1 MQDEYLNSI
10 ISDNAR
16 NMRRSAIRD
25 LLKMATRPEVISFG
39 GGFPDI
45 TAFPVEE
52 LRTVVNEVLD
62 ENALQAL
69 QYGETL
75 GVKRLREVL
84 ASRYRDQGMDVTYEN
99 FIITTSS
106 QQAIDMVT
114 QLFINPGDTIVC
126 GLPSYLGALQAF
138 NAHRANPVGI
148 PKDEELHTVV
158 NALVT
163 AGRKPKFIYA
173 IPDFQNPSGVT
184 MNMKQRKNVLEVAR
198 QFDLLI
204 VEDSP
209 YREIRFSGEPMPL
222 IFSLD
227 KEGRTLLLGTFSKT
241 FIPGFRLGW
250 VMGPVRIIEKL
261 ETVKQSLDLCAPV
274 FNQYIAA
281 RYIEKGYYDKNIER
295 IKINYRHK
303 RDNMISAFEKYMPEG
318 VTWTNPEGGL
328 FLFVTLPEGYDAAEL
343 FKIAVNEDVAFVIG
357 EAFHCDGSGK
367 NTLRINFSYME
378 ESRAEEGVRRL
389 ANAIRKMMQDRKLKD
404 QE

>member
-1 MQDEYLNSI
+1 MRDESLNSI
-10 ISDNAR
+10 ISDNAK

-45 TAFPVEE
+45 TAFPVDQLKE
-52 LRTVVNEVLD
+52 VVTEVLE

-75 GVKRLREVL
+75 GVKELREVL
-84 ASRYRDQGMDVTYEN
+84 AQRYRDQGIDVTYEN

-106 QQAIDMVT
+106 QQAIDMLS
-114 QLFINPGDTIVC
+114 QLFINPGDTLVC

-138 NAHRANPVGI
+138 YAHRANPVGI
-148 PKDEELHTVV
+148 PKDEELHSVV
-158 NALVT
+158 SALVT
-163 AGRKPKFIYA
+163 AGKKPKFIYA

-184 MNMKQRKNVLEVAR
+184 MDMVQRYNVLEVAR
-198 QFDLLI
+198 EFDLLV

-222 IFSLD
+222 IYSLD
-227 KEGRTLLLGTFSKT
+227 KDERTILLGTFSKT
-241 FIPGFRLGW
+241 FVPGFRLGW
-250 VMGPVRIIEKL
+250 MMAPVNIIERL
-261 ETVKQSLDLCAPV
+261 EIVKQSTDLCAPV
-274 FNQYIAA
+274 FNQYIAT
-281 RYIEKGYYDKNIER
+281 RFMKKGYYDKNIER
-295 IKINYRHK
+295 VKINYRNK
-303 RDNMISAFEKYMPEG
+303 RDSMIAAFEKYMPKG

-328 FLFVTLPEGYDAAEL
+328 FLFVTLPEEYDSAEL
-343 FKIAVNEDVAFVIG
+343 FRIAIKENVAFVIG

-378 ESRAEEGVRRL
+378 ESRAEEGIRRL
-389 ANAIRKMMQDRKLKD
+389 AAAIGRMMEDKKVKGQ
-404 QE
+404 

>member
-1 MQDEYLNSI
+1 MREESLNSI
-10 ISDNAR
+10 ISDNAK

-45 TAFPVEE
+45 TAFPVDE
-52 LRTVVNEVLD
+52 LKEVVTEVLD

-75 GVKRLREVL
+75 GVKELREVL
-84 ASRYRDQGMDVTYEN
+84 AQRYRDQGIDVTYEN
-99 FIITTSS
+99 FIVTTSS
-106 QQAIDMVT
+106 QQAIDMLS
-114 QLFINPGDTIVC
+114 QLFINPGDTLVC

-138 NAHRANPVGI
+138 YAHRANPVGI
-148 PKDEELHTVV
+148 PKDEELHSVV
-158 NALVT
+158 NALVA
-163 AGRKPKFIYA
+163 AGKKPKFIYA

-184 MNMKQRKNVLEVAR
+184 MDMKQRHNVLEVAR
-198 QFDLLI
+198 EFDLLV

-222 IFSLD
+222 IYSLD
-227 KEGRTLLLGTFSKT
+227 KDERTLLLGTFSKT
-241 FIPGFRLGW
+241 FVPGFRLGW
-250 VMGPVRIIEKL
+250 IMAPVNIIERL
-261 ETVKQSLDLCAPV
+261 EIVKQSMDLCAPV

-281 RYIEKGYYDKNIER
+281 RFMKKGYYDKNIER
-295 IKINYRHK
+295 VKINYRKK
-303 RDNMISAFEKYMPEG
+303 RDSMIAAFEKYMPEG

-328 FLFVTLPEGYDAAEL
+328 FLFVTLPEGYDSTDL
-343 FKIAVNEDVAFVIG
+343 FKIAVKENVAFVIG

-378 ESRAEEGVRRL
+378 ESRAEEGIRRL
-389 ANAIRKMMQDRKLKD
+389 AAAIGRMMEDKKVKGQ
-404 QE
+404 